1 MARLFFLI
9 LLGWSACIYAET
21 QTIVEKNIPQFE
33 DGKDYFSYRVPIS
46 LEKQQDNKILIQSFF
61 AYDCRICSQSQD
73 VLTLYSQL
81 HPHIIVLQKQPV
93 ATEQAKFSSNVYF
106 ALLALD
112 REDLADLLL
121 FDSATNPALTDIE
134 TLLTWVAENGIP
146 DQQFLEF
153 LQLPEIQQKSEEA
166 VYLTEKYGVF
176 TIPFVVIDGR
186 YVLTQ
191 STLYDDDY
199 AFAVLD
205 FLVDKVRT
213 ERQQYGTFTL
223 K

>member
-1 MARLFFLI
+1 MARLFFLVF
-9 LLGWSACIYAET
+9 LGWSTCISAET

-33 DGKDYFSYRVPIS
+33 DGKDYFSYRVPII

-81 HPHIIVLQKQPV
+81 HPHIVLLQKQPV

-106 ALLALD
+106 TLLALD

-121 FDSATNPALTDIE
+121 FDSATNPALTEME

-205 FLVDKVRT
+205 FLVDKVRN
-213 ERQQYGTFTL
+213 ERQHL
-223 K
+223 RNKK